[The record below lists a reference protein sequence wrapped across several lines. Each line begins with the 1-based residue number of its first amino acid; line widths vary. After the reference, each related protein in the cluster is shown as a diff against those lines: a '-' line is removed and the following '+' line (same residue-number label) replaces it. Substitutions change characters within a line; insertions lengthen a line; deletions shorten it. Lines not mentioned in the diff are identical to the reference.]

1 LTAAVVCAIG
11 GAAVLTVLTVL
22 TGLAQTPSRAP
33 APAAEHKDLKIGK
46 WKLRVAAPASG
57 TREYEDRGC
66 GITMST
72 RQGVNADGRPYFSQ
86 YAAQYDGKDYPRV
99 VRGSQVANTIA
110 LRRVDEY
117 TMTYTLKE
125 DGKYTTEGTTVVS
138 KDGKVLTVT
147 TKRPGGGA
155 GTPEVYDRVE

>member
-1 LTAAVVCAIG
+1 
-11 GAAVLTVLTVL
+11 
-22 TGLAQTPSRAP
+22 
-33 APAAEHKDLKIGK
+33 
-46 WKLRVAAPASG
+46 
-57 TREYEDRGC
+57 
-66 GITMST
+66 MST
-72 RQGVNADGRPYFSQ
+72 RQGVNAEGRQYFSQ

-125 DGKYTTEGTTVVS
+125 DGKYTSEGTTVVS

-147 TKRPGGGA
+147 TKRSDGRP
-155 GTPEVYDRVE
+155 GTPEVYDRIP

>member
-1 LTAAVVCAIG
+1 MKNNRSLQALSVCAIALTAA
-11 GAAVLTVLTVL
+11 LS
-22 TGLAQTPSRAP
+22 GLGQTTSRAQ
-33 APAAEHKDLKIGK
+33 APAAAQKDLKIGK
-46 WKLRVAAPASG
+46 WTLRVAAPASG

-66 GITMST
+66 GITLST
-72 RQGVNADGRPYFSQ
+72 RQGVTADGRPYFSQ

-110 LRRVDEY
+110 LRRVDDY

-125 DGKYTTEGTTVVS
+125 DGKYSTEGTTVVS

-147 TKRPGGGA
+147 TKRSGGGA
-155 GTPEVYDRVE
+155 GTPEVYDRIP